1 MTLMALAAPRLVVA
15 LLWFFTH
22 WFRGVFDN
30 LLWPIIGFVFLPTT
44 LLWYSAVHNWFGG
57 HWTFWPVA
65 GLVIALMID
74 LGPVS
79 GRRMQSKRWKWRVD
93 SPWPRQRSQP
103 VDPAKFEVFADGFAG
118 AVKQPD
124 RAAHRPA
131 GLTLGPD
138 GAIYITDDQAGRVWK
153 VTYKGSAK

>member
-1 MTLMALAAPRLVVA
+1 MPCLMTLMALAAPRLVVA

-22 WFRGVFDN
+22 RFRGVFDN

-57 HWTFWPVA
+57 HWTFWPVV

-79 GRRMQSKRWKWRVD
+79 GRRIPNKR
-93 SPWPRQRSQP
+93 
-103 VDPAKFEVFADGFAG
+103 
-118 AVKQPD
+118 
-124 RAAHRPA
+124 
-131 GLTLGPD
+131 
-138 GAIYITDDQAGRVWK
+138 
-153 VTYKGSAK
+153 